1 LQIGHGDASAV
12 PPGDALLLELS
23 LVFSER
29 QTFQVQGRNTET
41 AKLVDV
47 RIEAVSGP
55 VEMAALAKVQAGT

>member
-1 LQIGHGDASAV
+1 MQIGHDNASAV
-12 PPGDALLLELS
+12 PLGDALLLEHS

-47 RIEAVSGP
+47 RTEAVSGP